1 MTYQDFE
8 PEEEEDEK
16 SVERRRQLEIQ
27 KEIKA
32 LKKEL
37 KGGGKGH
44 KSMANK
50 EEEEGGNSTALQISW
65 ANFWLYSAMD
75 LIFTLFGTFLILYIL
90 NLTFDL

>member
-37 KGGGKGH
+37 KGGGKGQ
-44 KSMANK
+44 KSKANK